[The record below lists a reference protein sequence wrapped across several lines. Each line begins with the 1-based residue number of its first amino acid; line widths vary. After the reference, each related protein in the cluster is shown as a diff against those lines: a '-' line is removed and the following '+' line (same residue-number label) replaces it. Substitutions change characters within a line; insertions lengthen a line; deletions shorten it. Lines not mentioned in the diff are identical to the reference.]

1 MLQNS
6 KLLKTKRL
14 PAGHTDL
21 KTTMQYYCQ
30 VDANQR
36 AKVAAA
42 IDELLKQ
49 TDARMTPGA
58 HFDKYLD

>member
-14 PAGHTDL
+14 PAGHADL

-30 VDANQR
+30 VDDEQK
-36 AKVAAA
+36 AKAAA
-42 IDELLKQ
+42 VIDDLLNQ
-49 TDARMTPGA
+49 TDVRST
-58 HFDKYLD
+58 F